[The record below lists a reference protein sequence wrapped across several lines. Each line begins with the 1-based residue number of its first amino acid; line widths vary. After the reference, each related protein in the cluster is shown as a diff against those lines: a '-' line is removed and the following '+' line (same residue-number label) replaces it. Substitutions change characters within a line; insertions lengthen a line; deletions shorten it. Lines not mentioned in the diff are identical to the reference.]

1 MPVQDRTRIVFLL
14 SIRLT
19 RRPPRCIL
27 AFNRFQPSLLS
38 HVMGTVSLPL
48 ELLIKIV
55 EFALSD
61 NEQEYT
67 SSRTGSV
74 PFWNVPKSGGFEKI
88 LSQDPGPHTPIPT
101 AHSSTS
107 GIGARVGETSKRGF
121 IIDVGKASTS
131 VAHTNSAM
139 TTLRL

>member
-1 MPVQDRTRIVFLL
+1 MK
-14 SIRLT
+14 
-19 RRPPRCIL
+19 
-27 AFNRFQPSLLS
+27 AA
-38 HVMGTVSLPL
+38 SLPL

-55 EFALSD
+55 EFALSH

-67 SSRTGSV
+67 SSRTGLV
-74 PFWNVPKSGGFEKI
+74 PFWNVPKSAAFEKI

-101 AHSSTS
+101 THSSTS

-121 IIDVGKASTS
+121 TIDVRKARTS